1 VLISLATLCKP
12 TFLLA
17 LARYAWPLPVS
28 KRAFL
33 HRAGLVLLAIAA
45 PVALH
50 IYLHYTLGP
59 LPGSERNM
67 GWPFVEWARTEAAN
81 WQNLMA
87 EPFRFMF
94 FGISIWEWKT
104 FELLAPVSMLVQAV
118 HFMIW
123 REPRSALW
131 WLGATFAVLFICL
144 GHPVTVEEI
153 ASARTVLPMTL
164 AFNLRLAAQ
173 RGGVF
178 WSYFIAGNVGL
189 LWCWH
194 DMVCWIMH

>member
-1 VLISLATLCKP
+1 VLISLASLCKP
-12 TFLLA
+12 TFLMA
-17 LARYAWPLPVS
+17 LARYLWPLPED

-33 HRAGLVLLAIAA
+33 HRAGLVLLALSA
-45 PVALH
+45 PVALRL
-50 IYLHYTLGP
+50 YLRYTLGP
-59 LPGSERNM
+59 LVEVAGNLGGPFA
-67 GWPFVEWARTEAAN
+67 GWAQAEATN
-81 WQNLMA
+81 WQSLRA

-94 FGISIWEWKT
+94 FGVSSWEWKC
-104 FELLAPVSMLVQAV
+104 FELIAPLSMLVQAV
-118 HFMIW
+118 HLAIW
-123 REPRSALW
+123 RDPRSPLW
-131 WLGATFAVLFICL
+131 WLGATFALLFICL

-194 DMVCWIMH
+194 DMICWITR